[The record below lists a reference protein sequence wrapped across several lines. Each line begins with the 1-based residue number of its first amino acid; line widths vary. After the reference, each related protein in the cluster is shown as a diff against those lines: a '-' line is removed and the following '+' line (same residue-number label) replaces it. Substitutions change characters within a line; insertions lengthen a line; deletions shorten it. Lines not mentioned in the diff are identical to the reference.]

1 MEHLRCQAATQMPK
15 EVCDF
20 LRGNCPSVDPG
31 DRQGSSQLEP
41 QASLPPPGSLAVVH
55 KPSRNQSLMGGP
67 SGGPQSLPW
76 TFPAQNLAQTV
87 LGSPVPPSS
96 QPIARRSQ
104 AAGGLGPEAILHVI
118 LSWLENDYPKMG
130 SVDGSGQLCHINCQ
144 Q

>member
-1 MEHLRCQAATQMPK
+1 MEHFRCQAATQTPK

-31 DRQGSSQLEP
+31 DRQGSSQLEA
-41 QASLPPPGSLAVVH
+41 QASFLPSGSLVVVC
-55 KPSRNQSLMGGP
+55 KPSPEPVPDVGP
-67 SGGPQSLPW
+67 SGGPQALPW
-76 TFPAQNLAQTV
+76 TFPDQILAQTV
-87 LGSPVPPSS
+87 LGSPVLPSS
-96 QPIARRSQ
+96 LPISRRRQ